1 MKNIAIIKYDV
12 GNVYSLTS
20 SLKFLG
26 YNAVLTDDESEIM
39 NASHIFL
46 PGVGAFGDAMD
57 KLNEKG
63 LVATLK
69 KATQNKIKLMGICLG
84 MQLLFESSSEYGHH
98 KGLAFLKGYISDI
111 NSDMANS
118 GFSHK
123 VPHMGWNNLQIK
135 SRDNALVHSF
145 NENDSVYFVHS
156 FYAKNC
162 APSLVAS
169 CEYGIEIPAIVASEN
184 VFGCQFHPEKS
195 GKVGL
200 GILKA
205 FVELN

>member
-12 GNVYSLTS
+12 GNVYSLSS

-26 YNAVLTDDESEIM
+26 YNAVITNDENEIK

-46 PGVGAFGDAMD
+46 PGVGAFGDAME
-57 KLNEKG
+57 KLKQTG
-63 LVATLK
+63 LIPTLSE
-69 KATQNKIKLMGICLG
+69 AVNNNKKLMGICLG
-84 MQLLFESSSEYGHH
+84 MQLLFESSNEYGKHE
-98 KGLAFLKGYISDI
+98 GLAFLKGHISDI
-111 NSDMANS
+111 KTDMNSA

-135 SRDNALVHSF
+135 SKENALSKSI
-145 NENDSVYFVHS
+145 NEGDSVYFVHS

-162 APSLVAS
+162 DDSLVAYS
-169 CEYGIEIPAIVASEN
+169 EYGIDIPAIVANEN
-184 VFGCQFHPEKS
+184 VYGCQFHPEKS

-200 GILKA
+200 EILKA